1 MRPRVIA
8 LNPFARYGIAI
19 VVVVIAAALR
29 VALNPVWGIGLPY
42 ITFYPGV
49 MLVAWLGGLGPG
61 IAATV
66 LSALLA
72 DYLWI
77 PPAFTLAIADVA
89 DTLGLVV
96 FTAMGFVISLLN
108 EAWRRSTRRVAGS
121 EERLRVTLAS
131 IGDAVLATDEQGRI
145 TQLNPVG
152 ERLTGWR
159 EADAIGRAIQD
170 VFVILNEQ
178 TRQPAPHP
186 VERVLREGV
195 VAGLANHTVLVSKA
209 GDEIPIDDSA
219 APVRAEDGQLR
230 GAVMV
235 FRDITERRQMERE
248 RAARARVARE
258 LAAIVES
265 SDDAIVSKDLD
276 GVITA
281 WNGAAER
288 MYGYTAQEAIGRSIR
303 LIVPDDVASEED
315 EVLRRIR
322 AGERAEHFETRRRRK
337 DGTTVH
343 VSVTVSPIRDDSG
356 AVIGASK
363 TARDVTTRKQIERE
377 RAALLES
384 ERAAR
389 QDLEVAVQQLQTAL
403 HAGRMGMWEYARGTG
418 TVTWSPGLEA
428 IHGYAP
434 GTFPGTF
441 EAFRKEIHPEDRER
455 VLQAIADAAAQR
467 RPHHIEYRIIRA
479 DGAIR
484 WVEGRG
490 QLFGDGSQQT
500 DRMVGVCADITER
513 KQIETQHAELLER
526 ELHARTDL
534 ERASRMKD
542 EFLAVLSH
550 ELRTPLNAVLGYA
563 HLLASGSLPAT
574 RSDHAIAAI
583 RRNAQAQAR
592 LVESLLDL
600 SRVMAGKLEL
610 NQDRVDLSSVVDA
623 AVDVVRTDAEAKEI
637 TLQVRAASEPPVVI
651 GDASRL
657 QQVFWNLL
665 SNAVKFTPRGGHIDM
680 SLQAQGRHVTVTVT
694 DDGGGINSDLLP
706 FVFDRFKQG
715 DTDKGRP
722 LSGLGLGLA
731 LVRELVHAH
740 GGTVLAASPG
750 DGGGSTFTVTL
761 PKAQIG
767 SDTATESHVPSLQ
780 ILPPFDVLVVDDDG
794 EVRDLLALLLEVRG
808 ARVRAVSSAA
818 EVLAAVRA
826 NPPDVLLA
834 DLRMPL
840 QDGYSLIR
848 TIRAEERERRSGRRL
863 AAIAVSADATTTD
876 RERAMAAGYD
886 GHVGKPIDPDTLV
899 QAIVTVARA
908 DTA

>member
-1 MRPRVIA
+1 
-8 LNPFARYGIAI
+8 
-19 VVVVIAAALR
+19 
-29 VALNPVWGIGLPY
+29 
-42 ITFYPGV
+42 
-49 MLVAWLGGLGPG
+49 
-61 IAATV
+61 
-66 LSALLA
+66 
-72 DYLWI
+72 
-77 PPAFTLAIADVA
+77 
-89 DTLGLVV
+89 
-96 FTAMGFVISLLN
+96 
-108 EAWRRSTRRVAGS
+108 
-121 EERLRVTLAS
+121 
-131 IGDAVLATDEQGRI
+131 
-145 TQLNPVG
+145 
-152 ERLTGWR
+152 
-159 EADAIGRAIQD
+159 
-170 VFVILNEQ
+170 
-178 TRQPAPHP
+178 
-186 VERVLREGV
+186 
-195 VAGLANHTVLVSKA
+195 
-209 GDEIPIDDSA
+209 
-219 APVRAEDGQLR
+219 
-230 GAVMV
+230 
-235 FRDITERRQMERE
+235 
-248 RAARARVARE
+248 
-258 LAAIVES
+258 
-265 SDDAIVSKDLD
+265 
-276 GVITA
+276 
-281 WNGAAER
+281 
-288 MYGYTAQEAIGRSIR
+288 
-303 LIVPDDVASEED
+303 VASEED

-343 VSVTVSPIRDDSG
+343 VSITASPIRDDAG

-363 TARDVTTRKQIERE
+363 IARDVTTRKEIERE

-389 QDLEVAVQQLQTAL
+389 QELEIAVQQLQTAL
-403 HAGRMGMWEYARGTG
+403 HAGRMGTWEYALGSAAVR
-418 TVTWSPGLEA
+418 WSPGLEA

-441 EAFRKEIHPEDRER
+441 EAFRNEIHPEDRNR
-455 VLQAIADAAAQR
+455 VLQAIADAAEQR
-467 RPHHIEYRIIRA
+467 RAHHIEYRIVRA
-479 DGAIR
+479 DGAVR

-490 QLFGDGSQQT
+490 QLFVDGAQHT
-500 DRMVGVCADITER
+500 KRMVGVCADITER
-513 KQIETQHAELLER
+513 KQLETQRAELLER
-526 ELHARTDL
+526 ELQARTDL

-542 EFLAVLSH
+542 DFLAVLSH

-563 HLLASGSLPAT
+563 HLLASGSLPAPRT
-574 RSDHAIAAI
+574 DHAIAAI

-600 SRVMAGKLEL
+600 SRVLAGKLEL
-610 NQDRVDLSSVVDA
+610 NQERVELSSVVEA
-623 AVDVVRTDAEAKEI
+623 AVDVVRQDAEAKEI
-637 TLQVRAASEPPVVI
+637 TLQVRAASEPAVVM

-657 QQVFWNLL
+657 QQVFWNVL
-665 SNAVKFTPRGGHIDM
+665 SNAVKFTPPRGHIDM
-680 SLQAQGRHVTVTVT
+680 SLHAQGRHVTVTVT
-694 DDGGGINSDLLP
+694 DNGRGIGPDLLP

-761 PKAQIG
+761 PMAQVG
-767 SDTATESHVPSLQ
+767 SDTVTESHVPSLQ

-834 DLRMPL
+834 DLRMPG

-886 GHVGKPIDPDTLV
+886 GHVGKPIDPDTLT